1 MRPTGAWHST
11 QKKKPMQYQD
21 YYEILGV
28 ARDASQDAI
37 KKAYRKLAHR
47 YHPDVSKEKDAEERF
62 KSVAQAYETLKDP
75 EKRATYDQL
84 GQHRSGEE
92 FTPPPGFQ
100 GGYGADPMS
109 FDDIDLSDFL
119 AGLRGATG
127 SRGRSNTQPMRGED
141 YDVAGQIT
149 LEQAYQGGEISLDL
163 EYPEID
169 AHGRMRRRPRSFK
182 VTIPAGI
189 KEGQRLR
196 LAGKGGAGINGG
208 PAGDLMLTLTL
219 RPHRHFRLSGDDV
232 YVDLPLA
239 PWEAVLGVQATVETL
254 GGPVQL
260 TVRPGTRAGQQ
271 LRMQKRGLGRA
282 DKKGDQYAVVQIV
295 VPTAVT
301 EEQREI
307 YQRLAEKSD
316 FHPRGKES

>member
-1 MRPTGAWHST
+1 
-11 QKKKPMQYQD
+11 MQYQD
-21 YYEILGV
+21 YYETLGV

-62 KSVAQAYETLKDP
+62 KSVAQAYETLKDA
-75 EKRATYDQL
+75 EKRAAYDQL
-84 GQHRSGEE
+84 GQHRAGEE
-92 FTPPPGFQ
+92 FSPPPGYR
-100 GGYGADPMS
+100 GEYGAEAAS

-119 AGLRGATG
+119 AGLRGAAG
-127 SRGRSNTQPMRGED
+127 GRGRTSQPMRGED

-163 EYPEID
+163 EYPEVD
-169 AHGRMRRRPRSFK
+169 AHGRMRRRPRSFT

-196 LAGKGGAGINGG
+196 LAGKGGAGLNGG
-208 PAGDLMLTLTL
+208 PAGDLMLSVTLA
-219 RPHRHFRLSGDDV
+219 PHRHFRLSGDDV
-232 YVDLPLA
+232 YIDLLLA
-239 PWEAVLGVQATVETL
+239 PWEAVLGAEATVETL

-295 VPTAVT
+295 VPQNVS
-301 EEQREI
+301 EQQRDL
-307 YQRLAEKSD
+307 YQQLAELSD
-316 FHPRGKES
+316 FHPRGKGN